1 MDTPRFATTKIQPP
15 RVRALRVERPA
26 LDAAVTEAVLDGR
39 VVLLQAPAG
48 FGKTSLLTAQ
58 LARLPA
64 GTALAWVSLD
74 ADDDPQRVFACL
86 AAALEPYDLPWR
98 TAPEALVAQLADD
111 GAGLSRAV
119 AELVNALA
127 GAEAP
132 RGVIVLDDLHRVA
145 VASTFA
151 LLDALIERLPPH
163 WTLLLASRTA
173 PPLALP
179 RLRVAGELAEFTQDD
194 LRFNASEAAA
204 LADAEDAA
212 SQAHELAG
220 PPQGRIP
227 ECAARRYFNVRVAE
241 LYERT
246 QGWPAGLQLCLT
258 ALRSRP
264 GDANRLTP
272 RGAARMDRD
281 LFDYLASEVLDDMP
295 APLHDFLVRCSV
307 LPELTA
313 ERCAAVGSD
322 ALAAQRLEEVER
334 RGLFVTVLESHE
346 RTLVLHDLFRD
357 ALHERLRRRFPGELP
372 QLLHRA
378 AAGETDPLRRVGY
391 LLRATDWR
399 AAEDA
404 LVAAADELFLNGGGG
419 EVQRLVEQFPAAW
432 RDGSSRLQ
440 RLAGIACCL
449 RWQWTEMARCMEA
462 AAQIATAA
470 GDTPERQL
478 AQAYLA
484 LACYP
489 LGRDQHSEALIAQLQ
504 APDEPPLALHAR
516 RVLLM
521 SAANQHFRR
530 GEHATL
536 PVVYAEVVA
545 SLERGAAVY
554 DWWEC
559 VPANSWATVRGMRP
573 LLRRYIAGALAR
585 VGERALPMRGEVQVQ
600 RALSELWAGRLTA
613 AAVEAQRAE
622 ADMQWLACSAEME
635 VSAAL
640 FRVIEAAMRGDA
652 AGVTRRLETLFARED
667 TSTEERRGLWQH
679 QMAIYGVR
687 MTDALGGDAATLR
700 RWAAHLIERPLEDA
714 SSVNARS
721 VATRARYAAAQGR
734 WLEAAV
740 GFDAL
745 LPKAENMDVNGQ
757 AIELQLRCAHAR
769 LHCGR
774 LAEAAQAATP
784 ALTRMRRDDERGHAL
799 MCGSAVLATLA
810 QTDWGPHIGTELQLE
825 LHATAALAA
834 SLRTPTETRAAQ
846 PDDTHRG
853 AAAGTPSEPPGDA
866 SQLSSREREVLERI
880 AAGDSNKLIARAL
893 DISPHTVKRHVAN
906 ILDKLDLASRGQA
919 SAWLREHITG

>member
-15 RVRALRVERPA
+15 RSRAVRVERPA
-26 LDAAVTEAVLDGR
+26 LDAAVTEALLDCR

-48 FGKTSLLTAQ
+48 FGKTSVLAAQ
-58 LARLPA
+58 LARLPP

-74 ADDDPQRVFACL
+74 ADDDPQRLFACL
-86 AAALEPYDLPWR
+86 AAALEPHDLPWR

-111 GAGLSRAV
+111 GPSLSRAV

-145 VASTFA
+145 VPSTYA
-151 LLDALIERLPPH
+151 LLDALIERLPPQ
-163 WTLLLASRTA
+163 WTLLLASRVA

-179 RLRVAGELAEFTQDD
+179 RLRVSGELAEFTQDD

-204 LADAEDAA
+204 LTGAEEAS
-212 SQAHELAG
+212 SQARE
-220 PPQGRIP
+220 
-227 ECAARRYFNVRVAE
+227 RVAE
-241 LYERT
+241 LFERT
-246 QGWPAGLQLCLT
+246 QGWPAGLQLCLA
-258 ALRSRP
+258 ALRGRP

-357 ALHERLRRRFPGELP
+357 ALHERLRRRFPDELP
-372 QLLHRA
+372 RLLHRA
-378 AAGETDPLRRVGY
+378 AAGEADPLRRVGY
-391 LLRATDWR
+391 LLRAADWR
-399 AAEDA
+399 AADEA
-404 LVAAADELFLNGGGG
+404 LVTAAPELFLNGGGG

-432 RDGSSRLQ
+432 RDASSRLQ

-462 AAQIATAA
+462 AAQAAIAA
-470 GDTPERQL
+470 GDAPERQL

-489 LGRDQHSEALIAQLQ
+489 LGRDAHSETLIAQLQ
-504 APDEPPLALHAR
+504 APDEPPFSPHAR

-521 SAANQHFRR
+521 AAANQHFRR

-545 SLERGAAVY
+545 SLEHGAALY

-573 LLRRYIAGALAR
+573 LLRRYIDGALAR

-600 RALSELWAGRLTA
+600 RALSELWAGRLDA
-613 AAVEAQRAE
+613 AAAEAQRAE

-652 AGVTRRLETLFARED
+652 AGVACRLEILFARED
-667 TSTEERRGLWQH
+667 ASTEERRRLWQH
-679 QMAIYGVR
+679 QMAVYGVR
-687 MTDALGGDAATLR
+687 MTDVLGGDAATLR

-714 SSVNARS
+714 TSVNTRS
-721 VATRARYAAAQGR
+721 VAARARYAAAQGR
-734 WLEAAV
+734 WLDAAA

-745 LPKAENMDVNGQ
+745 LPKADNMDVNGQ
-757 AIELQLRCAHAR
+757 AIELQLRGAHAR
-769 LHCGR
+769 LRCGR
-774 LAEAAQAATP
+774 LAEAAQAATS

-799 MCGSAVLATLA
+799 MCGRAVLATLA
-810 QTDWGPHIGTELQLE
+810 QTNWGPHLGTELQAE
-825 LHATAALAA
+825 LQAAAALAA
-834 SLRTPTETRAAQ
+834 ALRQPTETRAPQ
-846 PDDTHRG
+846 SDDAHRTTP
-853 AAAGTPSEPPGDA
+853 AALQGDA
-866 SQLSSREREVLERI
+866 ALLSSREREVLERI

-919 SAWLREHITG
+919 SAWLREQATS